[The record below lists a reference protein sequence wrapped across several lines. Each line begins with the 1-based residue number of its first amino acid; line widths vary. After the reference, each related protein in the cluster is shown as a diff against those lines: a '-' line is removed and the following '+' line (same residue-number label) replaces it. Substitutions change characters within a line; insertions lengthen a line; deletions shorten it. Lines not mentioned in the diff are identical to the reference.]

1 MINWL
6 FRNPISQAYRI
17 KKFRKTLKLW
27 HTMLSALSLPPS
39 VSNTHFQ
46 EKTSAPCT
54 ADHHFTQHTSSPH
67 PAQSSHCLLSPIT
80 PVKQLNSWPLHG
92 FSTTHTTEQLHF
104 HFSLSCVRE
113 GNGNPLQCSCLEN
126 PRDGGAW
133 WAAVYGVAQS
143 WTWLKR
149 LSSSSSKTFSQIV
162 LVLPA
167 HLANSYSFFRV
178 HFKCL
183 LINEAFAGPSV
194 HSFSLFHIL
203 KQSVSQ
209 EIRVQYLYSHSY

>member
-126 PRDGGAW
+126 PRDRGAW
-133 WAAVYGVAQS
+133 WDRVGHDWSDLADLAEALFMEPLIQGRWKWKWKSLSHVPLFATPWTIQS
-143 WTWLKR
+143 ME
-149 LSSSSSKTFSQIV
+149 FSR
-162 LVLPA
+162 P
-167 HLANSYSFFRV
+167 
-178 HFKCL
+178 
-183 LINEAFAGPSV
+183 E
-194 HSFSLFHIL
+194 
-203 KQSVSQ
+203 
-209 EIRVQYLYSHSY
+209 